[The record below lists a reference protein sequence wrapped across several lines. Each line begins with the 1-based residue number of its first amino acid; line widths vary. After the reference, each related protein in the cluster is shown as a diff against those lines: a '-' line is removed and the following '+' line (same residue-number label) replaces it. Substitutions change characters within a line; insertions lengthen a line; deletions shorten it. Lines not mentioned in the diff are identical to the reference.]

1 MGTRERRGEGLL
13 YVSSDDPSV
22 SFQSLSSPSVPYRP
36 GQSLG
41 LPGQILAP
49 WGCVDGGDG
58 LGSTWAADGGQGGGL
73 DLAGGGGIL

>member
-22 SFQSLSSPSVPYRP
+22 SFQSLSSPSVPYPP

-49 WGCVDGGDG
+49 WDVWTVAKAWEALG
-58 LGSTWAADGGQGGGL
+58 LPMGARVGVLT
-73 DLAGGGGIL
+73 